1 MTNLRPI
8 LGLSAAHV
16 VTDIYSPVLS
26 AILPLLILQ
35 YGYSYFLAGLIVTV
49 WNLTS
54 SFTQPLFGWLSDNRG
69 FGVPVKYTLVI
80 CAFFISCIGLIT
92 NYWLTLLFAVCAALG
107 HALFHPSALSLVS
120 RLASGP
126 NRGRLTSFFVVGGNI
141 GFAIGPLI
149 AGVLVTLWG
158 LPGLVAM
165 IIPGI
170 CMAVVLHVIIPRDS
184 YKPQAAPVP
193 ASPGPAAG
201 TSSEKA
207 VKKGGF
213 QQYRGITLLITGS
226 AFRAWGIF
234 GSVAFLPAYLSMVRG
249 MDLAVANVIVS
260 GVLMAGVVGQVVI
273 GTLSD
278 THGRKELV
286 LVFTLLAI
294 PFFIAALMLSG
305 TISLICLIL
314 YGFCLWSTF
323 STTVAMSHEMMPG
336 SPGFISGLM
345 LGLAVGAG
353 GLGVA
358 VSGYIADMA
367 GLPLAMLLVS
377 VPVAVSLLFF
387 AVVPYPW
394 KQSRRNRQTV

>member
-1 MTNLRPI
+1 M
-8 LGLSAAHV
+8 GLSAAHA

-54 SFTQPLFGWLSDNRG
+54 SFTQPLFGWLSDHRG
-69 FGVPVKYTLVI
+69 FGVPVKYTILI
-80 CAFFISCIGLIT
+80 CAFFISCIGLIS
-92 NYWLTLLFAVCAALG
+92 NYWLTLLFAACAALG

-149 AGVLVTLWG
+149 AGVLVTFWG

-170 CMAVVLHVIIPRDS
+170 CMAVILHVIIPKGSDARAVAS
-184 YKPQAAPVP
+184 APVLP
-193 ASPGPAAG
+193 VPSPVSSSVGSAALA
-201 TSSEKA
+201 E
-207 VKKGGF
+207 GGF
-213 QQYRGITLLITGS
+213 KKYHGISLLITGS
-226 AFRAWGIF
+226 ALRAWGIF
-234 GSVAFLPAYLSMVRG
+234 GSVAFLPTYLSMVRG
-249 MDLAVANVIVS
+249 FDLAMANIIVS
-260 GVLMAGVVGQVVI
+260 VLLVAGVVGQIVI

-278 THGRKELV
+278 TYGRKELV
-286 LVFTLLAI
+286 LLFTLLAI
-294 PFFIAALMLSG
+294 PFFVAAFTLSG
-305 TISLICLIL
+305 TFSLICLIL
-314 YGFCLWSTF
+314 FGFCLWSTF

-336 SPGFISGLM
+336 SPGLVSGLM

-358 VSGYIADMA
+358 VSGYIADVA
-367 GLPLAMLLVS
+367 GLTTAMLLIT
-377 VPVAVSLLFF
+377 VPVALSLVFF
-387 AVVPYPW
+387 AFVPYPW
-394 KQSRRNRQTV
+394 HTRNRETV